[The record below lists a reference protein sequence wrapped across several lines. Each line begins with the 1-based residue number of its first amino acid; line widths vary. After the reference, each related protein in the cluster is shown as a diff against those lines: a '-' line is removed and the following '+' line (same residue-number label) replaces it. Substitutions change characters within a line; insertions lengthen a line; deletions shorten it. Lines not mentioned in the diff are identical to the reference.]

1 MVFSYVAYSDQTILD
16 TYTDGSALPVLCDAV
31 VQDHELDA
39 RTVFD
44 IEIAGFVA
52 HPVWLF
58 EEQPKSAGCV
68 DHDREY
74 VSV

>member
-1 MVFSYVAYSDQTILD
+1 MAPSLD
-16 TYTDGSALPVLCDAV
+16 CDAV

-44 IEIAGFVA
+44 IETAGFAA
-52 HPVWLF
+52 HPARLL
-58 EEQPKSAGCV
+58 EEQPKDAGCV